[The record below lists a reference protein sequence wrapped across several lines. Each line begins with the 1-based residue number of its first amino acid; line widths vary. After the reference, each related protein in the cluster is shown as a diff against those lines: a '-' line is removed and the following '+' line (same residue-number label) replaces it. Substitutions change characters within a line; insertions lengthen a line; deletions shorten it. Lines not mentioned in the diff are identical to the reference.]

1 MNEKKPVIEIK
12 QVPNL
17 YFFHPLA
24 VIVMLVLDWGGFILE
39 VPQALSPLTLVAT
52 FIAIFVSS
60 FSLTFLIQN
69 YFTVESKKISLLKA
83 LVAGLIC
90 AVPTGVMATIV
101 GTIVLT
107 LSGFNSLVIDG
118 LPGLL
123 NMFKKR
129 TE

>member
-1 MNEKKPVIEIK
+1 MNEKKPAIEIK
-12 QVPNL
+12 QIPNL

-24 VIVMLVLDWGGFILE
+24 VIIMLVLDWGGFILE
-39 VPQALSPLTLVAT
+39 VPQVLSPFTLVGTFLAI
-52 FIAIFVSS
+52 FIASS
-60 FSLTFLIQN
+60 MLTFLIQN
-69 YFTVESKKISLLKA
+69 YFTVESKKVSLIKA

-90 AVPTGVMATIV
+90 AIPTGVMATIV

-129 TE
+129 TV

>member
-17 YFFHPLA
+17 YFFHQLS
-24 VIVMLVLDWGGFILE
+24 VVVMLVLDWGGFILE
-39 VPQALSPLTLVAT
+39 IPQTLSPLTLVAT
-52 FIAIFVSS
+52 FLAIFISS
-60 FSLTFLIQN
+60 TILTFLIQN

-90 AVPTGVMATIV
+90 AVPTGVMSTIV
-101 GTIVLT
+101 GTVVLT

-129 TE
+129 TV

>member
-39 VPQALSPLTLVAT
+39 VPQALSPFTLIAT
-52 FIAIFVSS
+52 FLGIFLTSS
-60 FSLTFLIQN
+60 VLIFLIQN
-69 YFTVESKKISLLKA
+69 YFTVENKKVSLLKA

-129 TE
+129 TT

>member
-24 VIVMLVLDWGGFILE
+24 VVVMLVLDWGGFILE
-39 VPQALSPLTLVAT
+39 IPQTLSPLTLVAT
-52 FIAIFVSS
+52 FLAIFISS
-60 FSLTFLIQN
+60 TILTFLIQN

-90 AVPTGVMATIV
+90 AVPTGVMSTIV
-101 GTIVLT
+101 GTVVLT

-129 TE
+129 TV

>member
-1 MNEKKPVIEIK
+1 MNEKQPAIEIK

-39 VPQALSPLTLVAT
+39 VPQALSPFTLIAT
-52 FIAIFVSS
+52 FLGIFLTSS
-60 FSLTFLIQN
+60 VLTFLIQN
-69 YFTVESKKISLLKA
+69 YFTVESKKVSLLKA

-129 TE
+129 TT

>member
-52 FIAIFVSS
+52 FVAIFVSS
-60 FSLTFLIQN
+60 FFLTFLIQN

>member
-1 MNEKKPVIEIK
+1 MNEKKPAIEIK
-12 QVPNL
+12 QIPNL

-24 VIVMLVLDWGGFILE
+24 VIIMLVLDWGGFILE
-39 VPQALSPLTLVAT
+39 VPQVLSPFTLVVTFLAI
-52 FIAIFVSS
+52 FIASS
-60 FSLTFLIQN
+60 MLTFLIQN
-69 YFTVESKKISLLKA
+69 YFTVESKKVSLIKA

-90 AVPTGVMATIV
+90 AIPTGVMATIV

-129 TE
+129 TV